1 MIALMSLFFFLS
13 AASVCDLKS
22 RRIPL
27 LLLALSGSAGL
38 LIFFMSHTMT
48 PLEEVLGIILG
59 GAFISISLISEGR
72 FGIGDGLAILIAGIH
87 LGGREAGV
95 TCLYAMLMS
104 AMFSVALLMIRRCS
118 KNREVPFVPFLLAGL
133 ILHEATVFL

>member
-1 MIALMSLFFFLS
+1 MIALMSLFFFLT

-48 PLEEVLGIILG
+48 PLE
-59 GAFISISLISEGR
+59 GR

-87 LGGREAGV
+87 LGGREAGF